1 MFFSADRTRPTRA
14 TINQTPIEVAP
25 GQTLLQAALQAGI
38 AFPHSCRVGGCASCK
53 CRLLDG
59 RVRELTDASYLLSDE
74 EFAQRTIL
82 ACQSVPAGDVQL
94 KLRLHSQAEPAIRPA
109 RHRATL
115 VAARQITHDIRE
127 FVLRTDAPADFRP
140 GQYALLALPG
150 LDRERAYSMAN
161 LPNAAGEWHFRI
173 RKVAGGGATTALFER
188 LAIGTAVALDGPY
201 GMAHLRT
208 DSPRDIVCIAGG
220 SGLAPML
227 SIARG
232 VAASPRL
239 AGRRVDF
246 FYGGRTPA
254 DLCGEPDL
262 AALPGFGETIRYHA
276 AVSDADAAARAGWSG
291 AVGPVHRLAE
301 SVLGERLTAA
311 EFYLAGPPPM
321 VEAVQQLL
329 QVTHRLPPE
338 RIHFDRFF

>member
-1 MFFSADRTRPTRA
+1 MPV
-14 TINQTPIEVAP
+14 IEVNQQEAVFEYAAGDTLLRAGLRAGLGMPYECGVGACGCCRCEVIEGEVADLWPAAP
-25 GQTLLQAALQAGI
+25 GL
-38 AFPHSCRVGGCASCK
+38 SERDRRK
-53 CRLLDG
+53 G
-59 RVRELTDASYLLSDE
+59 RV
-74 EFAQRTIL
+74 L
-82 ACQSVPAGDVQL
+82 ACQSRPLGDARIR
-94 KLRLHSQAEPAIRPA
+94 LRLDPQGKPALRPA
-109 RHRATL
+109 RRTATL
-115 VAARQITHDIRE
+115 TAVSDVTHDIRE
-127 FVLRTDAPADFRP
+127 FVFRSDAPAEFLP

-173 RKVAGGGATTALFER
+173 RKVAGGGASEVLFSQ
-188 LAIGTAVALDGPY
+188 LAVGTAIGLDGPY

-227 SIARG
+227 SVARG
-232 VAASPRL
+232 VAAEPAL
-239 AGRRVDF
+239 AGRKLDF

-254 DLCGEPDL
+254 DICGQSEL

-291 AVGPVHRLAE
+291 PVGPIHEAVEAILGAR
-301 SVLGERLTAA
+301 LGEA

-321 VEAVQQLL
+321 VEALQQLL
-329 QVTHRLPPE
+329 QLRHKLPPE

>member
-1 MFFSADRTRPTRA
+1 MPVITLNDGEARFDCAEGDTLLRA
-14 TINQTPIEVAP
+14 GLRAGLALPYECGVGACGCCRCEVASGEVSSRWPEAP
-25 GQTLLQAALQAGI
+25 GL
-38 AFPHSCRVGGCASCK
+38 SDRDRRK
-53 CRLLDG
+53 G
-59 RVRELTDASYLLSDE
+59 RV
-74 EFAQRTIL
+74 L